1 MMLASRVLQQ
11 GESQRPWLV
20 WLHGLLGNNNEWRV
34 IASRCEQWP
43 SLAIDL
49 PGHGDSVAQTCLDFA
64 DVSQQITATL
74 QQHHIERYWLVGYS
88 LGGRIAMYH
97 ACHGDTQ
104 GLQGIVI
111 EGGNPGLENPTL
123 RAQRMAHD
131 AGWAARF
138 RSEPIRKVL
147 ADWYQQPVFANLSA
161 VHRQAL
167 IAARADNHGPSVAN
181 MLEATS
187 LGRQPWLVPQLQRL
201 ALPIKVLCGADDHK
215 FQALAR
221 EAGLPLGTVPQAG
234 HNAHLANPADFAAAL
249 HEFLDNKGTE
259 HALSQ

>member
-1 MMLASRVLQQ
+1 MLASRVLQQ
-11 GESQRPWLV
+11 GESHRPWLV

-34 IASRCEQWP
+34 VSAYCASWP

-49 PGHGDSVAQTCLDFA
+49 PGHGDSVTQSCQDFA
-64 DVSQQITATL
+64 DVSQQITTTL
-74 QQHHIERYWLVGYS
+74 QQHNIHRYWLIGYS

-97 ACHGDTQ
+97 ACHGHTP

-111 EGGNPGLENPTL
+111 EGGNPGLETDVL
-123 RAQRMAHD
+123 RSQRIQHD
-131 AGWAARF
+131 AGWAKRF
-138 RSEPIRKVL
+138 RSEPVRQVL
-147 ADWYQQPVFANLSA
+147 VDWYQQPIFANLSA
-161 VHRQAL
+161 IHRESL
-167 IAARADNHGPSVAN
+167 IAARRDNHGPAVAD

-215 FQALAR
+215 FQALTCD
-221 EAGLPLGTVPQAG
+221 AGLPLAIVPQAG
-234 HNAHLANPADFAAAL
+234 HNAHLANPAGFAAVL
-249 HEFLDNKGTE
+249 HEFLVNKGTE